1 MKLFST
7 FLIVLAFFPPTQKKQ
22 LQPPPAPLKP
32 VNVCRFETKYNHE
45 ADVTTV
51 LCDELLKWGEAPAGL
66 TIRANVSFRGKES
79 NETAVF
85 WLTLSSN
92 KGGATRTTRPL
103 FQDAKTLQL
112 SIGGESLEVPIR
124 DYDKSYFELIRAS
137 AESAHAELGR
147 GELRKLLDA
156 NSLQGRWGG
165 VDFKLSD
172 PALVSLK
179 KFVAREVFQN
189 KPTE

>member
-1 MKLFST
+1 MKLFSS
-7 FLIVLAFFPPTQKKQ
+7 FLIVLAFFPYIHAQQ
-22 LQPPPAPLKP
+22 KP
-32 VNVCRFETKYNHE
+32 VNVCRYETKYNHE

-51 LCDELLKWGEAPAGL
+51 FCDELLKWGEAPAGL

-103 FQDAKTLQL
+103 FQEAKSLQL
-112 SIGGESLEVPIR
+112 STGSESFDIPLR
-124 DYDKSYFELIRAS
+124 DYDKTYFELIRSS
-137 AESAHAELGR
+137 AESAHAEIGR
-147 GELRKLLDA
+147 EELRKLLEA
-156 NSLQGRWGG
+156 RSLQGRWGT
-165 VDFKLSD
+165 VEFKLSD
-172 PALVSLK
+172 PALISLK
-179 KFVAREVFQN
+179 KFVSREVFHV